1 MGKSVILN
9 SQTVKNALSCSFSAN
24 NAHRHFGAE
33 KSKKVPLSEKCEH
46 QSHFCQEYEL
56 TL

>member
-9 SQTVKNALSCSFSAN
+9 SQAVKNALSCSFSGN

-33 KSKKVPLSEKCEH
+33 KSKKVPLTEKCEY